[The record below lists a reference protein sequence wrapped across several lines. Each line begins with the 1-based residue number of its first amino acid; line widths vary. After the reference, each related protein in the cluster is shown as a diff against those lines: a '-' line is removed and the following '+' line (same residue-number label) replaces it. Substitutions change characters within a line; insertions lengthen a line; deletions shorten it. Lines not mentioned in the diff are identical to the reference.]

1 MRALLALLL
10 GLVCLTGCTTTK
22 HWPETVRYPDG
33 AAIRY
38 EVLGEVEP
46 TLVFIHGWAC
56 QRMYWIEQLNRF
68 QRVRRVV
75 AVDLM
80 GHGESDSKR
89 TDWTIDAFGD
99 DVVLV
104 CNALKLERIILVGHS
119 MGGPV
124 ALDAA
129 KKLGSRVLAVVGV
142 ETLHD
147 VDKRIPPDQIEP
159 FLAPFRADF
168 ATKVDEFV
176 RTKFFPPTANP
187 ELVDLV
193 AGRMSQ
199 RPPGPALAMIESVMR
214 YDSAAA
220 LEAVDVPVH
229 CINTAP
235 TNTAGNLAHNA
246 RFTAVQ
252 MPGLG
257 HFPMLEDPEGF
268 ARVLADF
275 VRPLGDGS
283 AAVSEASLSSVGG

>member
-1 MRALLALLL
+1 MRALLALFSS
-10 GLVCLTGCTTTK
+10 LVWLSGCTSTK
-22 HWPETVRYPDG
+22 HWPDTVRYPDDS
-33 AAIRY
+33 AIRY
-38 EVLGEVEP
+38 EVAGEGEP
-46 TLVFIHGWAC
+46 TIVFVHGWAC
-56 QRMYWIEQLNRF
+56 HRLYWIEQLDRF
-68 QRVRRVV
+68 ERVRRVV
-75 AVDLM
+75 ALDLM
-80 GHGESDSKR
+80 GHGESDAER
-89 TDWTIDAFGD
+89 TDWTIEAFGD

-104 CNALKLERIILVGHS
+104 CDALKLERIILVGHS

-129 KKLGSRVLAVVGV
+129 KKLGSRVVAVVGV

-147 VDKRIPPDQIEP
+147 VDRRIPPEQIEL

-168 ATKVDEFV
+168 PGQVDEFV
-176 RTKFFPPTANP
+176 RTNFFPPNANL

-199 RPPGPALAMIESVMR
+199 RPPEPALAMIESVMR

-229 CINTAP
+229 CINTSP
-235 TNTAGNLAHNA
+235 TNTAGNQAHNT

-275 VRPLGDGS
+275 VRPLGDG
-283 AAVSEASLSSVGG
+283 

>member
-1 MRALLALLL
+1 MRALFAVLSSILWLS
-10 GLVCLTGCTTTK
+10 GCTTTK
-22 HWPETVRYPDG
+22 HWPDTARYPDG
-33 AAIRY
+33 SAIRY
-38 EVLGEVEP
+38 EVAGEVEP

-56 QRMYWIEQLNRF
+56 HRLYWVEQVDRF

-75 AVDLM
+75 ALDLM

-89 TDWTIDAFGD
+89 TDWTVEAFGD

-104 CNALKLERIILVGHS
+104 CNALKLERIVLIGHS
-119 MGGPV
+119 MGGQV

-129 KKLGSRVLAVVGV
+129 KKLGSRVIAVVGV

-147 VDKRIPPDQIEP
+147 VDKRIPPEQIEP

-168 ATKVDEFV
+168 PVEVDEFV
-176 RTKFFPPTANP
+176 RARFFPPTADP

-193 AGRMSQ
+193 ATRMSTH
-199 RPPGPALAMIESVMR
+199 PPEPALAMMESLMR

-235 TNTAGNLAHNA
+235 TNTAANVAHNV
-246 RFTAVQ
+246 RFTSVQ
-252 MPGLG
+252 MDGLG

-275 VRPLGDGS
+275 VRPLGDG
-283 AAVSEASLSSVGG
+283 